1 MHFLRNTCGRSSIAC
16 DRFVRELARDCCK
29 RTAPKAARG
38 SSQIVAPGRD
48 LSNPDGPLSA
58 LTLSRL

>member
-1 MHFLRNTCGRSSIAC
+1 MVRRSSIAIASC
-16 DRFVRELARDCCK
+16 ESYVARDCCK
-29 RTAPKAARG
+29 RTAARD

-58 LTLSRL
+58 LTPSLL